1 MKTAILILAMTMA
14 AAARPARAE
23 IIDRIAV
30 SVGYQVI
37 TVSDLEREIRVTAFL
52 NRSNPDFSPAGRRKT
67 ANRMVEQRLVRRE
80 LELSRYPVPDRSEAI
95 PILQKFKQENY
106 PQPGEYE
113 KALSAAH
120 LTDAEVRD
128 EILWQLTLVR
138 FIDVRFRPA
147 VHVPDE
153 EVKEYYEK
161 NVLPA
166 AKLTT
171 PGQVPSIDDYRDS
184 IEETLTQ
191 HKVDEELNTWMQ
203 EARKRTGVEFR
214 DEVFQ

>member
-1 MKTAILILAMTMA
+1 LKTAVFIFAMSI
-14 AAARPARAE
+14 AARPAQAE

-30 SVGYQVI
+30 SVGNQVI
-37 TVSDLEREIRVTAFL
+37 TASDLEREIRVSAFL
-52 NRSNPDFSPAGRRKT
+52 NHDKPDFSPEGRRKT
-67 ANRMVEQRLVRRE
+67 AGRMVEQRLVRRE
-80 LELSRYPVPDRSEAI
+80 LELSRYPVPDRSEVN

-106 PQPGEYE
+106 SQPGAYE
-113 KALSAAH
+113 QALAAARV
-120 LTDAEVRD
+120 TDAEVRD
-128 EILWQLTLVR
+128 QILWQLTLLR

-147 VHVPDE
+147 VHVTDE

-171 PGQVPSIDDYRDS
+171 PGQAASIDDYRDS

-191 HKVDEELNTWMQ
+191 HKVDEELNAWMQ

-214 DEVFQ
+214 EEVFR